1 MHGLALHA
9 HVARLMPAGLT
20 TSASHTVP
28 LFELCMHAG
37 RSLEPDLSTIGLQ
50 APSQQAVPCT
60 HAHNCVEVRQLSFRI
75 PKPQYMTRF
84 LPYTESAHVLS
95 LRKRNLS
102 MDEAEGFVAN
112 DHNNRSL
119 SIQTSVNAAFFLH
132 DRCSVCAG
140 EMDTGKK
147 AHTCAFFCTAA
158 CQLENSMATKTAVA
172 YVEFNLLA
180 STREC
185 PPSSVP
191 CVSVHVLSPSRLVS
205 ACFTVIDALQ
215 ILLCSALGAG
225 TIAAVE
231 SAATPVPC
239 PTFLLRGMLRVD
251 VTCLHAVVDFYM
263 KCAVPGCIPM
273 RKRAAMQR
281 VLLAVGEYVLRTS
294 VAKPMI
300 VPFVPNSDDMM
311 DTTRHCVWVPM
322 RGIVQTL
329 QKSRIRPLSV
339 CEVGIGLVHSSAASK
354 ELARRDFLRF
364 MSAFSADGDEMR
376 SALCEWNVAHK
387 ETLLGRGIQKYS
399 AKAGAE
405 SGARNDK
412 LDAFLYAVRC
422 FFHTNQQTFFR
433 DELQMEDLESLR
445 HLQRMEL
452 ELRFVHLLFK
462 KGVSRTPVLFDQK
475 DVCDVISLLL

>member
-1 MHGLALHA
+1 MR
-9 HVARLMPAGLT
+9 V
-20 TSASHTVP
+20 
-28 LFELCMHAG
+28 G
-37 RSLEPDLSTIGLQ
+37 RSVEADLSTIALQ
-50 APSQQAVPCT
+50 APPQPAVPPVPYM
-60 HAHNCVEVRQLSFRI
+60 HGDKCVEIRQLSFRI
-75 PKPQYMTRF
+75 PKPQFMTRF
-84 LPYTESAHVLS
+84 LPYTDSAHVLS

-119 SIQTSVNAAFFLH
+119 SIQTSVNAAFFLN

-140 EMDTGKK
+140 ELDTGKK
-147 AHTCAFFCTAA
+147 AHTCSFFCIAA

-185 PPSSVP
+185 PSSSVP

-215 ILLCSALGAG
+215 ILLCIALGAG

-263 KCAVPGCIPM
+263 KCAVPGCVPM

-294 VAKPMI
+294 VSKPMI

-329 QKSRIRPLSV
+329 QKSRIRVPAL
-339 CEVGIGLVHSSAASK
+339 CEVAVANVQSSAASK
-354 ELARRDFLRF
+354 EQGRRDFLQF

-376 SALCEWNVAHK
+376 GALCEWTVAHK
-387 ETLLGRGIQKYS
+387 VALLGRGMQQYS
-399 AKAGAE
+399 AKAVTA
-405 SGARNDK
+405 SGAHNDK

-422 FFHTNQQTFFR
+422 FFHANQQTYFR
-433 DELQMEDLESLR
+433 DELQVDDPQSLR
-445 HLQRMEL
+445 QCQRMEL
-452 ELRFVHLLFK
+452 ELRFVYLLFN
-462 KGVSRTPVLFDQK
+462 KGVSRTRVFFDPK
-475 DVCDVISLLL
+475 DVCDVICLLL